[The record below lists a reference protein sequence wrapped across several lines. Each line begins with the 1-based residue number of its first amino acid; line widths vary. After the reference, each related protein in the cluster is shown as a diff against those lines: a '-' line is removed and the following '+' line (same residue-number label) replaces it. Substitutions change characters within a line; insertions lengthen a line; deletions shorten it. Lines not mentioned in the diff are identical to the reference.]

1 MLEEHSSWVSPISPC
16 LVSKGTD
23 CPFVLNYLFKN
34 VCIKQLWKIE
44 ILLVSEA
51 KGRSVYCQ
59 HNKDNVSVKGK
70 DQAGSLPI
78 IRTEVS

>member
-1 MLEEHSSWVSPISPC
+1 MLEEHSSWVSPSSPC
-16 LVSKGTD
+16 LVSKGID
-23 CPFVLNYLFKN
+23 CPFALNYLFKN
-34 VCIKQLWKIE
+34 VYIKQLWKIE
-44 ILLVSEA
+44 ILFVSEA
-51 KGRSVYCQ
+51 RAGLSTVQ